1 MMSTIDRQA
10 QPATVVLQPTQP
22 PGEPDLLL
30 YWVSTTPTGNHL
42 PADARLLGEFAP
54 GRSIPFPPEASPNAG
69 YLVLY
74 SLAHKTITDI
84 APVEEIR

>member
-1 MMSTIDRQA
+1 MMSTIDRQV

-30 YWVSTTPTGNHL
+30 YWVSTTPTGHNL
-42 PADARLLGEFAP
+42 PADARFLGAFVP
-54 GRSIPFPPEASPNAG
+54 GRAIPFPPEASPNAG

-74 SLAHKTITDI
+74 SLAHKTITDS
-84 APVEEIR
+84 APAEEIR